1 MVMQLDSLRI
11 SAETYGPN
19 KGKYNCTVSYTG
31 SYSSHSLMLGHD
43 TSARIID
50 VIGELLIEAS
60 VEMAQNIK
68 PAIEAAQTP
77 AIAAPKAKTPAP
89 TIDPNDDII

>member
-1 MVMQLDSLRI
+1 
-11 SAETYGPN
+11 
-19 KGKYNCTVSYTG
+19 
-31 SYSSHSLMLGHD
+31 
-43 TSARIID
+43 

-77 AIAAPKAKTPAP
+77 AIAAPKAETPAP